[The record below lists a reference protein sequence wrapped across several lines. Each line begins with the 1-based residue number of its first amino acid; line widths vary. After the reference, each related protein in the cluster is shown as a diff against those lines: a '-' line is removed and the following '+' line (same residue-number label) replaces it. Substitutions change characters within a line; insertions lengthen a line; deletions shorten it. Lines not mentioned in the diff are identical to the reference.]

1 MRLGCERAKILQ
13 LLSCCWNV
21 LNDVVCG
28 TQGMKGQCKLC
39 PRGCNSLPT
48 FSARRKQLRARGF
61 INSPKPALSAPS
73 FPQAIVK
80 QLHQQDGALLQ
91 GWEQVWCWHSFT
103 L

>member
-1 MRLGCERAKILQ
+1 MKLGCERAKIPQ

-28 TQGMKGQCKLC
+28 IQGQCKLY

-48 FSARRKQLRARGF
+48 SSARRKQLRVRGF
-61 INSPKPALSAPS
+61 INSLKSALSAPS

-91 GWEQVWCWHSFT
+91 GWEQVCSWRSIT
-103 L
+103 LWV